1 MYYLL
6 NKRLSVEPLSKPTR
20 AQRFSGAV
28 LPVLLVA
35 LLSACSRHETA
46 TYQGYVEGEFVYLGS
61 SQAGKLTAL
70 SVSRG
75 QTVKTNASLFSLES
89 DDEAHALVQA
99 QQQLA
104 AARAQLADIQTG
116 KRVPEVDV
124 NRAQLAEAV
133 ANARKA
139 ALQLT
144 RDEAQYH
151 AGGIAKA
158 QLDDSRANADS
169 TAAQVREL
177 THQVDVAHLPA
188 RSQQI
193 VGQEAQVAAADAVVA
208 QAQWKL
214 DQKRVS
220 APSEGLVYD
229 TLYRQGEWVAAGSP
243 IVQML
248 PPQNVKVRFF
258 VPETI
263 VGQLAL
269 NRGVTLH
276 CDGCAA
282 DVPAKITY
290 VSSQAEYTPPVI
302 YSNESRAKL
311 VFMVEAHPSV
321 ADATKLHPGQPVSVV
336 LQ

>member
-1 MYYLL
+1 M
-6 NKRLSVEPLSKPTR
+6 KRISST
-20 AQRFSGAV
+20 AV
-28 LPVLLVA
+28 LVLLVA
-35 LLSACSRHETA
+35 VLSACSRHDA
-46 TYQGYVEGEFVYLGS
+46 VTYQGYVEGEFVYLGS
-61 SQAGKLTAL
+61 SQAGKLTQL
-70 SVSRG
+70 SVARG
-75 QTVKTNASLFSLES
+75 QTVAADAALFSLES
-89 DDEAHALVQA
+89 VDETSALAQA
-99 QQQLA
+99 QHQLA

-116 KRVPEVDV
+116 KRAPEVNV
-124 NRAQLAEAV
+124 SRAQLAEAI

-139 ALQLT
+139 SLQLT
-144 RDEAQYH
+144 RDEAQYS

-158 QLDDSRANADS
+158 QLDDSRANADA

-177 THQVDVAHLPA
+177 TSQVDVARLPA

-193 VGQEAQVAAADAVVA
+193 AEQQAQVAAAEAAVA

-214 DQKRVS
+214 DQKRVA
-220 APSEGLVYD
+220 APAQGLVYD
-229 TLYRQGEWVAAGSP
+229 TLYRKGEWVPAGSP

-263 VGQLAL
+263 VGRLTPD
-269 NRGVTLH
+269 RHVRIH
-276 CDGCAA
+276 CDGCSA
-282 DVPAKITY
+282 DVPAQITY
-290 VSSQAEYTPPVI
+290 VSSEAEYTPPVI